1 MAWDSDTRLKA
12 LDLFVKATAGALIA
26 AAVAL
31 FGYWMQEEQ
40 RRAAEENSQL
50 RALVEFNSA
59 QKTLDVNV
67 GMQLLSKFVDYYL
80 KPAPES
86 LEANRQTLLM
96 LRLLSL
102 NFQDVPINLKPLF
115 EDLDKRLRES
125 GQASAP
131 ELRDQ
136 LVNIA
141 QEVANRQAYRFA
153 FVGGIL
159 AKPVSVQKGD
169 EVSFLE
175 QGIPLTLKIV
185 NIGDDHVG
193 VVLKELGSANPRE
206 FGPFLVSFFDVP
218 MVDNIKLD
226 KTNRVAVLLMKLEKE
241 KNSAQIRL
249 VSFLPDLAIDRF
261 DIKEMTREFSNRR
274 FGN

>member
-1 MAWDSDTRLKA
+1 MAWDSETRWKA

-40 RRAAEENSQL
+40 RRAAEENAQL

-86 LEANRQTLLM
+86 FEANRQTLLM

-131 ELRDQ
+131 ELRAQ
-136 LVNIA
+136 LVEIA

-153 FVGGIL
+153 YVGGIL
-159 AKPVSVQKGD
+159 AKPVRVQQGK
-169 EVSFLE
+169 EVSFQD
-175 QGIPLTLKIV
+175 QGLPLTLKIV
-185 NIGDDHVG
+185 SIGDDHVM
-193 VVLKELGSANPRE
+193 VVLTEQGSANPRE
-206 FGPFLVSFFDVP
+206 FEPFMVSYFDVP
-218 MVDNIKLD
+218 MVDNVKLD
-226 KTNRVAVLLMKLEKE
+226 KTNRVAVLLLGVEKD
-241 KNSAQIRL
+241 KSSAQLRL

-261 DIKEMTREFSNRR
+261 DIKEMTRGFYDRR
-274 FGN
+274 YGN

>member
-1 MAWDSDTRLKA
+1 MPWDSDSRWKA

-31 FGYWMQEEQ
+31 YGYWMQEEQ
-40 RRAAEENSQL
+40 RRSAEENSQL

-86 LEANRQTLLM
+86 FEANRQTLLM

-136 LVNIA
+136 LVGIA

-193 VVLKELGSANPRE
+193 VVLRELGSANPRE
-206 FGPFLVSFFDVP
+206 FGPFTVSYFDVP
-218 MVDNIKLD
+218 MVDNVKLD
-226 KTNRVAVLLMKLEKE
+226 KTNRVAVLLVKLEKE
-241 KNSAQIRL
+241 KNGAQLRL

>member
-1 MAWDSDTRLKA
+1 MAWDSDTRWKA

-31 FGYWMQEEQ
+31 FGYWMQEQQ
-40 RRAAEENSQL
+40 RNAAEDNAQL
-50 RALVEFNSA
+50 RALVEFSST
-59 QKTLDVNV
+59 QKNLDVNV

-80 KPAPES
+80 KPPAETF
-86 LEANRQTLLM
+86 EANRQTLLM

-115 EDLDKRLRES
+115 EDLDKRLRDS

-136 LVNIA
+136 LVSIA
-141 QEVANRQAYRFA
+141 KEVANRQAYRFSY
-153 FVGGIL
+153 VSGIL
-159 AKPVSVQKGD
+159 AKPVRVQPGA
-169 EVSFLE
+169 EINFTE
-175 QGIPLTLKIV
+175 QGLPLMLKVLSIAD
-185 NIGDDHVG
+185 GHVS
-193 VVLKELGSANPRE
+193 VVLTELGSATPRE
-206 FGPFLVSFFDVP
+206 FGPFTVSYFDLP
-218 MVDNIKLD
+218 IVDNIKLD
-226 KTNRVAVLLMKLEKE
+226 KTNRVALLLLGVDKD
-241 KNSAQIRL
+241 NSSAELRL

-261 DIKEMTREFSNRR
+261 DIKEMTRDFSSRR

>member
-1 MAWDSDTRLKA
+1 MAWDSDTRWKARSCWKA

-102 NFQDVPINLKPLF
+102 NPARHRRRSCAISSSISRRKSPT
-115 EDLDKRLRES
+115 
-125 GQASAP
+125 
-131 ELRDQ
+131 
-136 LVNIA
+136 
-141 QEVANRQAYRFA
+141 
-153 FVGGIL
+153 
-159 AKPVSVQKGD
+159 AKP
-169 EVSFLE
+169 
-175 QGIPLTLKIV
+175 T
-185 NIGDDHVG
+185 
-193 VVLKELGSANPRE
+193 GSR
-206 FGPFLVSFFDVP
+206 S
-218 MVDNIKLD
+218 
-226 KTNRVAVLLMKLEKE
+226 
-241 KNSAQIRL
+241 SAA
-249 VSFLPDLAIDRF
+249 FLPSR
-261 DIKEMTREFSNRR
+261 
-274 FGN
+274 

>member
-1 MAWDSDTRLKA
+1 MAWDSDTRWKA

-115 EDLDKRLRES
+115 EDLDKRLRNPARHRRRS
-125 GQASAP
+125 CVISSSISRRKSP
-131 ELRDQ
+131 T
-136 LVNIA
+136 
-141 QEVANRQAYRFA
+141 
-153 FVGGIL
+153 
-159 AKPVSVQKGD
+159 AKP
-169 EVSFLE
+169 
-175 QGIPLTLKIV
+175 T
-185 NIGDDHVG
+185 
-193 VVLKELGSANPRE
+193 GSR
-206 FGPFLVSFFDVP
+206 S
-218 MVDNIKLD
+218 
-226 KTNRVAVLLMKLEKE
+226 
-241 KNSAQIRL
+241 SAA
-249 VSFLPDLAIDRF
+249 FLPSR
-261 DIKEMTREFSNRR
+261 
-274 FGN
+274 

>member
-1 MAWDSDTRLKA
+1 MAWDSDTRWKA
-12 LDLFVKATAGALIA
+12 LDLVVKATAGALIA

-31 FGYWMQEEQ
+31 YGYWIQEEQ

-67 GMQLLSKFVDYYL
+67 GMQLLSKFVDFYL
-80 KPAPES
+80 KPAAETF
-86 LEANRQTLLM
+86 EANRQTLLM

-115 EDLDKRLRES
+115 EDLDKRLRDS
-125 GQASAP
+125 GQASAA

-136 LVNIA
+136 LIGIA

-159 AKPVSVQKGD
+159 AKPVSVQEGD

-185 NIGDDHVG
+185 NIAGDHVA
-193 VVLKELGSANPRE
+193 VLLKELGSANPRE
-206 FGPFLVSFFDVP
+206 FGPFVVSYFDVP

-226 KTNRVAVLLMKLEKE
+226 KTNRVAVLLLKLDKD
-241 KNSAQIRL
+241 KNSAQLRL

-261 DIKEMTREFSNRR
+261 DIKEMTRGFYDRR
-274 FGN
+274 YGN